1 MAEKGRGTNRVIMQ
15 NERRQKQERNE
26 RRKKQGQEWKQG
38 EGRKVRQERQQGQ
51 ERKVRQERQQEQKRI
66 ESAGL
71 CNVARKCGGCQYI
84 EMPYEQQLKEK
95 QKTVERLLQKYGKIN
110 KIIGMKDPKHY
121 RNKVHAVFDY
131 QKGKGIVSGI
141 YQEKSHFVVPVEEC
155 LLEDRR
161 ADAIIRSVR
170 ELAKSFKFKIY
181 DEDTGYGLLRHVMVR
196 VGYNT
201 GQIMVILVLSSP
213 VLPSRKNFVNALCKL
228 HPEIT
233 TIVLNVNNKNTSM
246 VLGEKEHVL
255 YGKGYI
261 EDRLCGRTFRISS
274 KSFYQV
280 NTVQTQKLY
289 EKAIE
294 YAGLTGKETVIDA
307 YCGIGTI
314 GLAAA
319 EYAGKII
326 GVELNQ
332 AAVKDAVVNAKIN
345 AVKNVDFYQNDAG
358 KFMMQLAEA
367 REKVD
372 VVFMDPPRSG
382 STEEFMK
389 ALLCLQPDRIVYIS
403 CNPETLARDL
413 AYLTGKETKKENGGE
428 DKKESGIW
436 YRVVEMTPVDMFPFT
451 GHVETVCLLSK
462 LNVEHHIEVEI
473 NLDEMDLT
481 KAESEATYE
490 EIKEYVLEHSGLK
503 VSSLYI
509 AQVKEK
515 CGIIE
520 RVNYNLPK
528 SENSRQPKCPLEK
541 EVAIREALEYFQMI

>member
-1 MAEKGRGTNRVIMQ
+1 MAEKGRGTNSVIMQ

-51 ERKVRQERQQEQKRI
+51 ERQQERKRI

-95 QKTVERLLQKYGKIN
+95 QKTVERLLQKYGKVN

-389 ALLCLQPDRIVYIS
+389 ALLCLQPNRIVYIS

-481 KAESEATYE
+481 KAESKATYE

>member
-261 EDRLCGRTFRISS
+261 EDRLCVRTFRISS

-403 CNPETLARDL
+403 CNPETLTRDL
-413 AYLTGKETKKENGGE
+413 AYLTGKETKKENGGG

-451 GHVETVCLLSK
+451 GHVETVCLLSNRK
-462 LNVEHHIEVEI
+462 PDTKVRIDVDLEDYYRIK
-473 NLDEMDLT
+473 DEQKKN
-481 KAESEATYE
+481 KASE
-490 EIKEYVLEHSGLK
+490 
-503 VSSLYI
+503 
-509 AQVKEK
+509 
-515 CGIIE
+515 
-520 RVNYNLPK
+520 
-528 SENSRQPKCPLEK
+528 
-541 EVAIREALEYFQMI
+541 